1 MREINMCHN
10 VFGNFLYM
18 LQKTVVHCY
27 RIMEQSMLLGQLLLA
42 KMSICPSIKNSKN
55 CMMQIG
61 NRRRALTRDDSD
73 M

>member
-27 RIMEQSMLLGQLLLA
+27 RIMEQSMLFGLLLLS
-42 KMSICPSIKNSKN
+42 KMSICPSNKNSKKL
-55 CMMQIG
+55 QIG

>member
-1 MREINMCHN
+1 MCHN

-42 KMSICPSIKNSKN
+42 KMSICPSIKNSKKLHDADR
-55 CMMQIG
+55 QQEEG
-61 NRRRALTRDDSD
+61 LDKR
-73 M
+73 